1 MNFFRPL
8 VCILIIGALFSSCVP
23 NRKFVPLQ
31 YNDVNRK
38 NLTKDSVLRT
48 RPISIIE
55 HSIKPGD
62 QLLIDVETLT
72 PDEYNFIKQLSPGN
86 LGNRGMMGNMG
97 LIGYFVDKEGKVT
110 LPVIGG
116 ITLSGLTLE
125 QAENLLKQALIP
137 LLKDP
142 IVRVRILNYRFTFTG
157 QINTVVTAPVPR
169 ISLIE
174 ALSMAG
180 GFDELSDRENI
191 KILRQREDK
200 MDVLYVNLLQE
211 EFISSPN
218 FWLQQGDI
226 IIVPPLKQRTARQY
240 LTQNIGLVVSLFT
253 LVVSSV
259 NLINR

>member
-1 MNFFRPL
+1 
-8 VCILIIGALFSSCVP
+8 
-23 NRKFVPLQ
+23 
-31 YNDVNRK
+31 
-38 NLTKDSVLRT
+38 
-48 RPISIIE
+48 
-55 HSIKPGD
+55 
-62 QLLIDVETLT
+62 
-72 PDEYNFIKQLSPGN
+72 
-86 LGNRGMMGNMG
+86 MGNG
-97 LIGYFVDKEGKVT
+97 SLIGYFVDKAGNVT
-110 LPVIGG
+110 FPVIGDVM
-116 ITLSGLTLE
+116 LSGLTLE
-125 QAENLLKQALIP
+125 EAENRLKQLLSP

-142 IVRVRILNYRFTFTG
+142 IIRVRILNYRFTFTG

-240 LTQNIGLVVSLFT
+240 LTQNIGLVVSLIT